1 MTQLWWVGAMRE
13 GDVVREQGM
22 SHQGRAS
29 ADNSWINSWQRQQV
43 CSGEHPK
50 PSGSQKLET
59 EILTGRAK
67 ESCESLA
74 WAFPAWQLS
83 QGSG

>member
-50 PSGSQKLET
+50 PSGDRNPNRQS
-59 EILTGRAK
+59 K

-74 WAFPAWQLS
+74 RAFPAWQLS